1 MNTFGER
8 LKKLREDKDLSI
20 GDLISELNKRYDTK
34 VSKSM
39 ISRYENG
46 QTDPKMEVVRII
58 ADYFKVSLD
67 YLIGLKDEPLTI
79 AAHHDGEDW
88 TEEELQTIETFK
100 AYVRSIRKKE
110 K

>member
-46 QTDPKMEVVRII
+46 QTDPKMEIVRII

-67 YLIGLKDEPLTI
+67 YLIGLKEEPLTI
-79 AAHHDGEDW
+79 LAHHDGEDW

>member
-1 MNTFGER
+1 MSTFGER

-67 YLIGLKDEPLTI
+67 YLIGLKEEPFTI

>member
-46 QTDPKMEVVRII
+46 QTDPKMEIVRII

-67 YLIGLKDEPLTI
+67 YLIGLKEEPLTI

>member
-1 MNTFGER
+1 MAYGE
-8 LKKLREDKDLSI
+8 EDI
-20 GDLISELNKRYDTK
+20 T
-34 VSKSM
+34 
-39 ISRYENG
+39 
-46 QTDPKMEVVRII
+46 
-58 ADYFKVSLD
+58 
-67 YLIGLKDEPLTI
+67 TI